1 VFVLRPAVV
10 NPPYRVTTDEIR
22 RDLHRVQPDHPH
34 RRLFD
39 RIAGSIGV
47 DVRYFSDPLDVVS
60 APTSLPQRSEAAW
73 EHLRAHGVEAGRRAL
88 AEHGVAP
95 EDIDILVTSHATG
108 DRKPGLDVALIG
120 ELGLRPTV
128 RRVPMTQ
135 HACGGGTQSLSQAV
149 NMIAAGR
156 GRTALV
162 VVAETLST
170 TYHYSDTTRES
181 VAFKY
186 LFGDCGA
193 AALVTADRPAD
204 RACLEILDS
213 YEMVLPGTTHYYR
226 QRIEPDGYHFD
237 STKAATEAT
246 AVVMPHV
253 VKWLLEGDPAWTSG
267 HVIAHPGGPKIL
279 DSVEA
284 ALGCGPD
291 VMRHSRQS
299 LRDGGN
305 RGGAAVLDVIRR
317 ALGDDGL
324 TPSTGVVVSFAP
336 GFATSAL
343 RTVAHLPA
351 G

>member
-10 NPPYRVTTDEIR
+10 NPQYRVTTDEIR

-47 DVRYFSDPLDVVS
+47 DVRYFAAPLEAAS
-60 APTSLPQRSEAAW
+60 AAASLPERCEAAW
-73 EHLRAHGVEAGRRAL
+73 DHLRRHGVEAARRVL
-88 AEHGVAP
+88 AEHALRP
-95 EDIDILVTSHATG
+95 EDIDIVVTSHSTG
-108 DRKPGLDVALIG
+108 DRKPGLDVALIN

-128 RRVPMTQ
+128 RRLPMTQ
-135 HACGGGTQSLSQAV
+135 HACGGGAQSLSQAAHL
-149 NMIAAGR
+149 IAAGR

-170 TYHYSDTTRES
+170 VYHYSDVTRES

-186 LFGDCGA
+186 LFGDSGA
-193 AALVTADRPAD
+193 AAVVTRDRPAD
-204 RACLEILDS
+204 RPCLEILDT
-213 YEMVLPGTTHYYR
+213 YEMVLPDTTHYYR
-226 QRIEPDGYHFD
+226 QRVEPDGYHFD
-237 STKAATEAT
+237 STKAAMEAT

-253 VKWLLEGDPAWTSG
+253 VKWLLEGDPAWTGG
-267 HVIAHPGGPKIL
+267 HVIAHPGGPKVL
-279 DSVEA
+279 DSVAA
-284 ALGCGPD
+284 ALGCGPE

-305 RGGAAVLDVIRR
+305 RGGAAVLDVMRR
-317 ALGDDGL
+317 ALSDTRL
-324 TPSTGVVVSFAP
+324 PASTGVVVGFAP
-336 GFATSAL
+336 GFSTAAL
-343 RTVAHLPA
+343 RTVAHVPA